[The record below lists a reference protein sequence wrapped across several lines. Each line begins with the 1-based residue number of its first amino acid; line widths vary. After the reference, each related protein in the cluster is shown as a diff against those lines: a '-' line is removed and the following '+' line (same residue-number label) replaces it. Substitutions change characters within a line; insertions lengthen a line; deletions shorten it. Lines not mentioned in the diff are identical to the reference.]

1 MCALRCRRCKKAQ
14 NNEKIAVKCAQN
26 TYKMCTNMHTKYAL
40 LNILLTLYFYRR
52 HRPRRRTAANF
63 REVESKRERL
73 FTMPEIWANN
83 SVSVSEVY
91 FSEGGDVTMSSSTS
105 SSCQQISATSD
116 VYCLIDD
123 ADDT

>member
-1 MCALRCRRCKKAQ
+1 ML
-14 NNEKIAVKCAQN
+14 
-26 TYKMCTNMHTKYAL
+26 TL
-40 LNILLTLYFYRR
+40 LIVLLTLYFYRR
-52 HRPRRRTAANF
+52 HRPRRRTVGNF

-105 SSCQQISATSD
+105 LSRQQISTTSD
-116 VYCLIDD
+116 VYYLLDD
-123 ADDT
+123 DGNDT

>member
-1 MCALRCRRCKKAQ
+1 MFT
-14 NNEKIAVKCAQN
+14 KCAQIYF
-26 TYKMCTNMHTKYAL
+26 TL
-40 LNILLTLYFYRR
+40 LLTLYFYRR

-63 REVESKRERL
+63 RGVENKRERL

-105 SSCQQISATSD
+105 SSHQQISTTSD
-116 VYCLIDD
+116 VYYLLDD
-123 ADDT
+123 DDNDT